1 MYPDFVSQRLDNQKL
16 SAPEFRQAVDLV
28 RWLGAVQAQDFNA
41 AKWALGLRMHQ
52 ATDAE
57 IEDAY
62 NEGNI
67 LRTHLMRP
75 TWHFVAPEDIRWL
88 LQLTAPRVDLRCTP
102 NYRKLELDG
111 PVFKRSNK
119 ILTDTLKGG
128 KHLTRSE
135 LKTVLNRSGIASDD
149 PIRLAHIMI
158 RAELDGVVCS
168 GARTGKQFTYALL
181 EERVPATKALTRD
194 EALAKLARRYFSS
207 HGPATLQDFIWWS
220 GLIAS
225 DAQQAIGL
233 VERHLSE
240 ELVQKKIYWKPK
252 TPREKPSGKSK
263 PPLLAYVAHLLPAYD
278 EYNVAY
284 KDRQIVLDENTPQ
297 LSKWGLLSP
306 TIVINGK
313 VLGTWKSITDQ
324 RSLKIEV
331 NPARRLSKPEKL
343 AVAEAAERYAA
354 FLAVPLASLKF

>member
-1 MYPDFVSQRLDNQKL
+1 MDLVSQRLSNQKL
-16 SAPEFRQAVDLV
+16 SAPEFRQAVDVV

-41 AKWALGLRMHQ
+41 AKWALGLRMRR
-52 ATDAE
+52 ATEAE
-57 IEDAY
+57 IDDAY
-62 NEGNI
+62 NEGKI

-88 LQLTAPRVDLRCTP
+88 LQLTAPRVNLRCTP

-111 PVFKRSNK
+111 PLFKRSNK
-119 ILTDTLKGG
+119 ILTDALKGG

-135 LKTVLNRSGIASDD
+135 LKIVLNRSGIASDD

-168 GARTGKQFTYALL
+168 GARKGKQFTYALL
-181 EERVPATKALTRD
+181 EERVPATKPLTRD
-194 EALAKLARRYFSS
+194 EALAKLARRFFSS

-225 DAQQAIGL
+225 EAQHAIGL

-240 ELVQKKIYWKPK
+240 ELVQKKVYWKPK
-252 TPREKPSGKSK
+252 TPREKPSGRSK
-263 PPLLAYVAHLLPAYD
+263 PPLAYLAHLLPAYD

-284 KDRQIVLDENTPQ
+284 KDRQVVLDEDTPE
-297 LSKWGLLSP
+297 LSTWGLLSP

-313 VLGTWKSITDQ
+313 VVGTWKSATD
-324 RSLKIEV
+324 RKSVKIEM
-331 NPARRLSKPEKL
+331 NPARSLSKSEKV